1 MPETVN
7 HCPLCSAPESRLF
20 DQRTFREHPVTNRI
34 CASCGLVYQSPRMT
48 EAELDDF
55 YAAEYRTLYQGD
67 EGPSRRDLVIQRG
80 RAESLLHISR
90 PYLAE
95 ARRHLDIGASAGILA
110 LRFQEH
116 LQGTAVGIEP
126 GQAYRDYAQSQGLA
140 VYPTL
145 EALEAEGPEPFD
157 LVSMAHVLEHL
168 PDPVGYLA
176 HLRKNILAPGGLL
189 LIEVPN
195 LYAHNSFEVAHMAA
209 FSPHTLR
216 ETVRKAGFS
225 VQLLVRHGQ
234 PRSVVLPLYLT
245 LLAKPRKGAA
255 APGVYAVR
263 PERGVPLKR
272 RLGFARRRL
281 LQRLF
286 PALAWVPT
294 P

>member
-1 MPETVN
+1 M
-7 HCPLCSAPESRLF
+7 
-20 DQRTFREHPVTNRI
+20 
-34 CASCGLVYQSPRMT
+34 
-48 EAELDDF
+48 
-55 YAAEYRTLYQGD
+55 
-67 EGPSRRDLVIQRG
+67 
-80 RAESLLHISR
+80 
-90 PYLAE
+90 
-95 ARRHLDIGASAGILA
+95 
-110 LRFQEH
+110 
-116 LQGTAVGIEP
+116 GIEP

-245 LLAKPRKGAA
+245 LLAKPQKGGA
-255 APGVYAVR
+255 APGVYAMH